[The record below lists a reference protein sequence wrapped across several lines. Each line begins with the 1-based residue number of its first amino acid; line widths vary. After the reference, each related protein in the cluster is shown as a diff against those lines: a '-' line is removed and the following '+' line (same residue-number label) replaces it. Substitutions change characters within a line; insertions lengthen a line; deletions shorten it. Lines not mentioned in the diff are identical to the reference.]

1 MVEQHPAGGGRP
13 VEDRRRTAPDRPV
26 GTAGEVAL
34 RQEHHPAGRALD
46 QDRVLQDAVVA
57 EELDARAGGVLPVGR
72 EGEQSDRRRD
82 PVGLVDEVGVVADRL
97 EAGHRGPRAGHA
109 AAGPK
114 HEALG
119 SRWRTPRSRRRA
131 PSPPDRRSWW
141 RSPGGGR
148 APRSLG
154 CPYDNRAQQQARD
167 GQSESEAHARQPNP
181 RPARQPSRPRPGGG
195 ERNWAPGWPIRAR
208 GGATDNFGATMW
220 SGSHTPRPHGH
231 SQPSACRRPRAAAS
245 ERRVS

>member
-1 MVEQHPAGGGRP
+1 MKSPCDRSITQPAGRSIRTGFSRTPSWRKSSTLVPAACCPWAERGSSRIDDGIRSVVWTRWGWSPTGLKPDTADRERATPPQGRSTRHSAPGGEPHEAVAAHRHRRIGEAGGGHR
-13 VEDRRRTAPDRPV
+13 
-26 GTAGEVAL
+26 AGDAL
-34 RQEHHPAGRALD
+34 R
-46 QDRVLQDAVVA
+46 
-57 EELDARAGGVLPVGR
+57 ARW
-72 EGEQSDRRRD
+72 
-82 PVGLVDEVGVVADRL
+82 
-97 EAGHRGPRAGHA
+97 A
-109 AAGPK
+109 A
-114 HEALG
+114 
-119 SRWRTPRSRRRA
+119 
-131 PSPPDRRSWW
+131 
-141 RSPGGGR
+141 
-148 APRSLG
+148 
-154 CPYDNRAQQQARD
+154 PYDNRAQQQARD